1 MRYRNLL
8 IAVVLSVIMPAAVNT
23 LKAQQYNTI
32 PHNYNNTTVTNNNTV
47 SNNNVEMNVYT
58 YTPVLYQQGASTA
71 DMRIFPN
78 PARSFT
84 NIYIKGFKSNENG
97 EVVIYNPS
105 GSPVYKNILQTGN
118 NNIDLGNC
126 SDGIYTVKVFN
137 RDQVTYSYRLV
148 VQK

>member
-1 MRYRNLL
+1 
-8 IAVVLSVIMPAAVNT
+8 MPAAVNT

-32 PHNYNNTTVTNNNTV
+32 PHNSNTELNSNTV
-47 SNNNVEMNVYT
+47 SNNNVEMNAYT

-71 DMRIFPN
+71 EMRIFPN

-84 NIYIKGFKSNENG
+84 NIYIKGFKSGENG
-97 EVVIYNPS
+97 EVVIYNL
-105 GSPVYKNILQTGN
+105 GGTPVYKNILQTGN

-126 SDGIYTVKVFN
+126 SDGIYTVKVFT
-137 RDQVTYSYRLV
+137 RDRDTYSYRLV

>member
-8 IAVVLSVIMPAAVNT
+8 IALVLSVIIPAAANT
-23 LKAQQYNTI
+23 LKAQQYNTV
-32 PHNYNNTTVTNNNTV
+32 PHNNNTV
-47 SNNNVEMNVYT
+47 SNNNSVTNNNVEMNAYT

-71 DMRIFPN
+71 EMRIFPN

-84 NIYIKGFKSNENG
+84 NIYIKGFKGSENG
-97 EVVIYNPS
+97 EVVIYSPS
-105 GSPVYKNILQTGN
+105 GNPVYKNVLQTGN

-126 SDGIYTVKVFN
+126 SNGIYTVKVFT
-137 RDQVTYSYRLV
+137 RDQARYSYRLV